1 MKKFPW
7 LYITVLT
14 LFVGLPLGGL
24 VGQGVA
30 FAHRSIPL
38 GVASGCVFGFLLIS
52 LITLYYRRAMLKRD
66 PNFTLGDLATRR
78 TTTLVLPVS
87 ADDAFDLCVES
98 AQYLPGFF
106 AFISSK
112 AELKIE
118 GTTGGGGGAGY
129 FSLGAPGERI
139 TVAIKPLAQ
148 QQAEVTLES
157 RPATFFI
164 VLDFGKNRQNLN
176 AISKG
181 ITYQI
186 TRRFEGQREATQRAE
201 MQRALTE
208 AKLSVL
214 EAHIEPHFLYN
225 TLANAQ
231 LLIRQDPKRADEML
245 GNLITYLR
253 ASVPSPDRQSE
264 APQNGMSSTLGR
276 EIERSSAYLEI
287 LKIRMGSRL
296 NVRIDMPETLAG
308 RGFPAMM
315 VQTLVENSIKHGLES
330 KPGGGTISINAAT
343 TTTQLVLT
351 VSDDGIGLREGTSGT
366 GLGLKNIRDRLRLS
380 FNGQATFSLKPNL
393 PCGMVAAISIPLHGT
408 NENEK

>member
-30 FAHRSIPL
+30 FAYRSIPL
-38 GVASGCVFGFLLIS
+38 GVAAGFVFAFLLIS
-52 LITLYYRRAMLKRD
+52 LITLYYRRAMLRRD
-66 PNFTLGDLATRR
+66 PNFTLGDLSTQRI
-78 TTTLVLPVS
+78 TTLVLPVS

-98 AQYLPGFF
+98 VQYLPGFF

-112 AELKIE
+112 TALKIE

-139 TVAIKPLAQ
+139 AVAIKHLAP
-148 QQAEVTLES
+148 QQAEVTVES

-186 TRRFEGQREATQRAE
+186 TRRFEEQREATQRAE

-245 GNLITYLR
+245 GNLIIYLR
-253 ASVPSPDRQSE
+253 SSLPQPGAH
-264 APQNGMSSTLGR
+264 QNGVSSTLGR

-296 NVRIDMPETLAG
+296 NVRVKMPESLAG
-308 RGFPAMM
+308 CGFPTMM
-315 VQTLVENSIKHGLES
+315 VQTLVENAIKHGLES
-330 KPGGGTISINAAT
+330 KPGGGTISIEAAAINA
-343 TTTQLVLT
+343 QLVLT
-351 VSDDGIGLREGTSGT
+351 VSDDGLGLQENTSGT
-366 GLGLKNIRDRLRLS
+366 GLGLKNIRDRLKLS
-380 FNGQATFSLKPNL
+380 FNDDAALSLKPNL
-393 PCGMVAAISIPLHGT
+393 PSGMIATITIPFSGASK
-408 NENEK
+408 NEK